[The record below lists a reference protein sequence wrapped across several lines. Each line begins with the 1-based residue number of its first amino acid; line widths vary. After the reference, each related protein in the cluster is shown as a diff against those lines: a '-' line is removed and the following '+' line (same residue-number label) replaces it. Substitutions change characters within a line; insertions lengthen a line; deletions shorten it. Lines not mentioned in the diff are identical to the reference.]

1 MDNDILTDLKD
12 WLGQR
17 ELTGEEL
24 SVEIVLVNR
33 AIEEIERLR
42 AAQGPPQRWPQ
53 QGFGAPAVS
62 GEAANRRYDEH
73 AKKIR

>member
-42 AAQGPPQRWPQ
+42 AAQGPPQRWQ

-62 GEAANRRYDEH
+62 GEAADRRYDEH
-73 AKKIR
+73 AKRNR